1 VIKLTFRIFVK
12 SLRLAIR
19 TGKRF
24 WIFVG
29 IYAIL
34 MATTAITLDMAL
46 DGGSIWPVVGLV
58 LGTAIMALFYGLI
71 ISGYRK
77 TQVATLRC
85 LGWTSGDIKWLFLGE
100 LILVVA
106 VAAFIDFEV
115 VIHYIGISTYLGLAP
130 TPPVD
135 AVLFLL
141 TFLLILGVQ
150 FIGIFV
156 AYRRMLSVRPME
168 ALRKL

>member
-1 VIKLTFRIFVK
+1 MTLRILIK

-24 WIFVG
+24 WIFVA

-34 MATTAITLDMAL
+34 MATTSIFLNNAMLDP
-46 DGGSIWPVVGLV
+46 SNIWPVIGLV
-58 LGTAIMALFYGLI
+58 AGTAVMALFYGLI

-100 LILVVA
+100 LILVCV
-106 VAAFIDFEV
+106 VAAFIDLEV
-115 VIHYIGISTYLGLAP
+115 IVHYTGIGYYLVGFAATIDPLPFLITFVII
-130 TPPVD
+130 V
-135 AVLFLL
+135 
-141 TFLLILGVQ
+141 GVQ
-150 FIGIFV
+150 FLGVFV
-156 AYRRMLSVRPME
+156 AWRRMLKVRPME

>member
-1 VIKLTFRIFVK
+1 MTLRILMK

-24 WIFVG
+24 WIFVT

-34 MATTAITLDMAL
+34 MATTSIFL
-46 DGGSIWPVVGLV
+46 DGAMKPGGDPWPVLGLIA
-58 LGTAIMALFYGLI
+58 GTAVMALFYGLI

-77 TQVATLRC
+77 MQVATLRC

-100 LILVVA
+100 LILVCV
-106 VAAFIDFEV
+106 VAALIDLEII
-115 VIHYIGISTYLGLAP
+115 IHYMGIGYYFGFNPDVIQSLP
-130 TPPVD
+130 
-135 AVLFLL
+135 FLV
-141 TFLLILGVQ
+141 TFLLIVGVQ
-150 FIGIFV
+150 FLGVFV
-156 AYRRMLSVRPME
+156 AWRRMLKVRPME

>member
-1 VIKLTFRIFVK
+1 MTLRILMK

-24 WIFVG
+24 WIFVT

-34 MATTAITLDMAL
+34 MATTSIFL
-46 DGGSIWPVVGLV
+46 DGAINGGDIWPVLGLV
-58 LGTAIMALFYGLI
+58 AGTAVMALFYGLI

-77 TQVATLRC
+77 MQVATLRC

-100 LILVVA
+100 LILVCV
-106 VAAFIDFEV
+106 VAALIDLEII
-115 VIHYIGISTYLGLAP
+115 IHYMGIGFYFGA
-130 TPPVD
+130 TP
-135 AVLFLL
+135 AVIESLPFLM
-141 TFLLILGVQ
+141 TFLLIVGVQ
-150 FIGIFV
+150 FLGVLV
-156 AYRRMLSVRPME
+156 AWRRMLKVRPME

>member
-1 VIKLTFRIFVK
+1 MTFRILIK

-24 WIFVG
+24 WIFVT

-34 MATTAITLDMAL
+34 MATTSIFL
-46 DGGSIWPVVGLV
+46 DGALKGDSPLPVLGLIA
-58 LGTAIMALFYGLI
+58 GTAIMALFYGLI

-100 LILVVA
+100 LILVCV
-106 VAAFIDFEV
+106 VAALIDLEV
-115 VIHYIGISTYLGLAP
+115 IIHYMGIGYYFDLGPAKIESLP
-130 TPPVD
+130 
-135 AVLFLL
+135 FLI
-141 TFLLILGVQ
+141 TFLLIIGVQ
-150 FIGIFV
+150 FLGVFV
-156 AYRRMLSVRPME
+156 AWRRMLKVRPME

>member
-1 VIKLTFRIFVK
+1 MTFRILMK

-24 WIFVG
+24 WIFVT
-29 IYAIL
+29 IYAVL
-34 MATTAITLDMAL
+34 MATTSIFL
-46 DGGSIWPVVGLV
+46 DGAMKPGGAVLPVLGLIA
-58 LGTAIMALFYGLI
+58 GTAIMALFYGLI

-100 LILVVA
+100 LILVCV
-106 VAAFIDFEV
+106 VAALIDLEII
-115 VIHYIGISTYLGLAP
+115 IHYMGIGYYLNLDP
-130 TPPVD
+130 
-135 AVLFLL
+135 AVIESLPFLI
-141 TFLLILGVQ
+141 TFLLIVGVQ
-150 FIGIFV
+150 FLGVFV
-156 AYRRMLSVRPME
+156 AWRRMLKVRPME